1 MEKAL
6 TVLHKLLHPPKWVMF
21 LLSPVV
27 FAVLALIFITGQNNC
42 AAAYPVYG
50 SSAYCLTVLILPLPR
65 QIRSAKNAVMRRI
78 GGTAIG
84 GKYLTDPAFRGDVSL
99 CRGITVN
106 FLYALFRM
114 IVGIRHASVW
124 SVSLAV
130 YHFVLGFLR
139 LLLISGY
146 RRRGKTEERTY
157 YRRTARLLFLLNIP
171 MGGMILLMVLTN
183 SGYTYPGYVIYL
195 SALYTFYTVTMF
207 AADLIRCR
215 RLGSPLLSAARVL
228 RFIAALMSVLGLQTA
243 MITQFSAGDD
253 TFRRTMNAVTGG
265 SVWLFVILTA
275 LCMLY
280 RSRKTKNEVSP
291 VEPIRK

>member
-1 MEKAL
+1 
-6 TVLHKLLHPPKWVMF
+6 
-21 LLSPVV
+21 
-27 FAVLALIFITGQNNC
+27 
-42 AAAYPVYG
+42 
-50 SSAYCLTVLILPLPR
+50 
-65 QIRSAKNAVMRRI
+65 MRR
-78 GGTAIG
+78 
-84 GKYLTDPAFRGDVSL
+84 
-99 CRGITVN
+99 
-106 FLYALFRM
+106 YA
-114 IVGIRHASVW
+114 

-183 SGYTYPGYVIYL
+183 SGYTYPSYVIYL